1 MQRFVERLIEFSVLA
16 LGACPVAASANPA
29 SAGQAV
35 GWQPGLTVAP
45 YLWLASLDG
54 SKSANTGGGNDGDIG
69 VPPRLDVSTDHEW
82 NTIGL
87 MLYGEWRGERW
98 TAFFD
103 YVWADVQQD
112 ANVGLDK
119 QLARSSAE
127 VGFDAH
133 IYQAGLGY
141 RVLGG
146 ERSFVTVYGGGRLY
160 DIDSKI
166 SAKGGV
172 LPGKIAATKNL
183 NWQDA
188 VLGARWFHD
197 FGGQWTS
204 FVVADYGFGDSESVW
219 QVYGNLGREFSWG
232 RVMAGYRYMNLE
244 YETNNYHV
252 DVALKGPVLGFALV
266 F

>member
-1 MQRFVERLIEFSVLA
+1 MQCLIDDRIGLSRLI
-16 LGACPVAASANPA
+16 LGAACACAAPCSPA
-29 SAGQAV
+29 AAGQTG
-35 GWQPGLTVAP
+35 GWQPGVTFAP
-45 YLWLASLDG
+45 YVWLASLDG
-54 SKSANTGGGNDGDIG
+54 SKSAGTGGGGDIG
-69 VPPRLDVSTDHEW
+69 VPPRLNVSTDHEW

-103 YVWADVQQD
+103 YVWADVRQD
-112 ANVGLDK
+112 GNVGLDK
-119 QLARSSAE
+119 LLLSSKAD
-127 VGFDAH
+127 VDFNAH

-146 ERSFVTVYGGGRLY
+146 DRSFVTVYGGGRIY
-160 DIDSKI
+160 DIDSRI
-166 SAKGGV
+166 EVKGGI
-172 LPGKIAATKNL
+172 LPGKISASRTP

-188 VLGARWFHD
+188 VFGMRWFHD
-197 FGGQWTS
+197 FGGNWSS
-204 FVVADYGFGDSESVW
+204 FIVADYGFGDSESVW

-244 YETNNYHV
+244 YETGNYRI
-252 DVALKGPVLGFALV
+252 DMALKGPVLGFALV